1 MFFRT
6 DQHAKDSRIQI
17 KLYTKFQASESISQS
32 GQILDK
38 LYNNFNGALF
48 AFYIKKYSVSLQM
61 LEDIFL

>member
-1 MFFRT
+1 MLEWEALISVIWNVFRT

-38 LYNNFNGALF
+38 LYSNFNGALF
-48 AFYIKKYSVSLQM
+48 AF
-61 LEDIFL
+61 

>member
-17 KLYTKFQASESISQS
+17 KFYTKFQASESISQS

-38 LYNNFNGALF
+38 LYSNFNVALF
-48 AFYIKKYSVSLQM
+48 AF
-61 LEDIFL
+61 